1 MAAVETVVE
10 RIARDNGAAVHGQAG
25 EGGFVDGGE
34 QLDGAARFVAGGE
47 RHGAVAEVV
56 EDRADCAT
64 WSART
69 SGGSAESCAMGS
81 AEAPSGTENF
91 QLSLLK
97 P

>member
-47 RHGAVAEVV
+47 RRGAVAEVV

-69 SGGSAESCAMGS
+69 SGGSAES
-81 AEAPSGTENF
+81 
-91 QLSLLK
+91 
-97 P
+97 